1 MLPLCKSVHPESQ
14 GDLGVSVRL
23 TDGIK
28 TPGSWLHPHLCVTYC
43 VTFPPFLFLPFF
55 LFVSCFVF
63 SHCPHPGVLWLSQH
77 GISHPVWSY
86 RANPSS
92 YFKTVLHQNFHQF
105 PVLPRLP
112 PSFQFP
118 HAMLSPAVSPVLPS
132 LKPTS
137 VRGRH
142 VDICATLTPTVV
154 RQILQ
159 APVFHVL
166 YFSNLQGWAYPSMH
180 WVRGVALRRGHWMQ
194 RLEWLK

>member
-1 MLPLCKSVHPESQ
+1 MASKRLGADFTLISVSLLVSLSLPSPSLSIFFSVC
-14 GDLGVSVRL
+14 L
-23 TDGIK
+23 
-28 TPGSWLHPHLCVTYC
+28 
-43 VTFPPFLFLPFF
+43 LF
-55 LFVSCFVF
+55 CFVF

-77 GISHPVWSY
+77 GISHPVWSF
-86 RANPSS
+86 RANPST
-92 YFKTVLHQNFHQF
+92 YFKTVLHQNFHQLS
-105 PVLPRLP
+105 VLPRLP

-142 VDICATLTPTVV
+142 VVICATLPPTVV

-159 APVFHVL
+159 ALVFHVF
-166 YFSNLQGWAYPSMH
+166 YSSNLQGWAYPSMH
-180 WVRGVALRRGHWMQ
+180 WVTGVALRRGHWMQ